1 MIMVGVCVDIV
12 RYVDDSQP
20 GWVEARLR
28 DVSGRDWV
36 FVEKVP
42 VLTETSLSA
51 GSDYPQPGVIACEV
65 VGSWLDESG
74 REVHAIDTARP
85 WGVEAQGVSRF
96 EVWAEQLVP
105 LRPAA

>member
-1 MIMVGVCVDIV
+1 MVGVSIEIV

-28 DVSGRDWV
+28 DASGREWA
-36 FVEKVP
+36 FVVKVP
-42 VLTETSLSA
+42 ILTEAPLSA
-51 GSDYPQPGVIACEV
+51 GSDYPQPGVIACDV
-65 VGSWLDESG
+65 VGSWVDDCG

-85 WGVEAQGVSRF
+85 WGVEAQGGVSRF
-96 EVWAEQLVP
+96 EVLAGQLVV